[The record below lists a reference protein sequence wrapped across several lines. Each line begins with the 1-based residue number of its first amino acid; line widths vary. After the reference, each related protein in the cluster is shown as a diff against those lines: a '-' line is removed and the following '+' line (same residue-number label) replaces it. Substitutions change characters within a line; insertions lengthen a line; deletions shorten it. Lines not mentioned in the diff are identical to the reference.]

1 MAELGTADAVFSGFQ
16 NVSRV
21 IVSPNYVN
29 DSTVFVLGEE
39 CIGLPMQTRFPL
51 PFCFKISAFQ
61 LARITLTTLCR
72 IWLFPP
78 IMLAIMHSLRD
89 GPGLFR
95 FLNASA
101 SVVSW
106 QRVDNALVSESFS
119 GGSGYYPPFAL
130 SPAPQP
136 TRRSLWNRIIAVL
149 SRYIEA
155 LMPSQ

>member
-1 MAELGTADAVFSGFQ
+1 MPGSGFQ

-29 DSTVFVLGEE
+29 DSTVFVFNGGVYRSTNANAVPAAVLF
-39 CIGLPMQTRFPL
+39 QD
-51 PFCFKISAFQ
+51 ISIPTGPNNAYHSVSN
-61 LARITLTTLCR
+61 LVVSPNYASDHA
-72 IWLFPP
+72 LF
-78 IMLAIMHSLRD
+78 A
-89 GPGLFR
+89 GTGQGLFR

-130 SPAPQP
+130 SPASQP